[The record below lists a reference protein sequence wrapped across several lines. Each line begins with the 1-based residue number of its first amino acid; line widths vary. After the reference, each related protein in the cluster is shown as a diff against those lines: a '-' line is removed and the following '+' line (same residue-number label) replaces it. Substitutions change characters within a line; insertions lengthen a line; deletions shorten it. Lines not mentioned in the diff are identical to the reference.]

1 MKNECTKEDKDKDG
15 KLKIPECKTAL
26 KMTFP
31 KGGLQDSAVAAIVA
45 AADLKKTGYVV
56 IAELVA
62 GKMVAKI
69 AMTKME

>member
-15 KLKIPECKTAL
+15 KLKYSECKTAL
-26 KMTFP
+26 KR
-31 KGGLQDSAVAAIVA
+31 GGLQESEATAIVA

-56 IAELVA
+56 IADLIA

-69 AMTKME
+69 VMTKME